1 MFDLMQAPNSAQP
14 LRSSDGRAAEL
25 TMLLTASFN
34 RKGLI
39 RSKYVCKCKAVWKF
53 DVSTSA
59 VLELPAHVGS
69 NHVTPHVI
77 LYLYFN
83 LHFYLYLKVRK
94 VLPPTTLVFV
104 FAFVFTFVF
113 VSVVGANLTDVT
125 PCVTLRLSVGT
136 SNNYLTSSNPFHLY
150 LHLYL

>member
-1 MFDLMQAPNSAQP
+1 MFDLTQAPKSN
-14 LRSSDGRAAEL
+14 
-25 TMLLTASFN
+25 
-34 RKGLI
+34 GLNQMDEPQTHNI
-39 RSKYVCKCKAVWKF
+39 IDCIFKPKYEALFGQNMFVNEKLFWKF
-53 DVSTSA
+53 YVSTSA

-113 VSVVGANLTDVT
+113 VSAAGANLTDVT